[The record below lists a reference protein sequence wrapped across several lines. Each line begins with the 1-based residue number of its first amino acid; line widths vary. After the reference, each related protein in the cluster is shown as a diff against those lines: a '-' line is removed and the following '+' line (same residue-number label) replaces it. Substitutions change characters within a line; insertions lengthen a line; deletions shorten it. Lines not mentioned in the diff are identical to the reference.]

1 MALRLLLLASL
12 LVQGAHAT
20 DHLTVSFDRTP
31 LGDYLFDSCKAQFPG
46 VTWNNGLARDT
57 GRVHVIE
64 GGDTAWSGRSI
75 RVSYPAGCLGPGGTG
90 GAPACGAQWKSR
102 FPGARDTLMAR
113 YRIFFPHGFEW
124 TKGGKLPGLCGSKC
138 NTGGNPP
145 TGSDGWSARIMWRAS
160 AQLTMYLYHPGQSGT
175 YGTDLVWKDS
185 TGKALAVP
193 TGRWHEL
200 VTRICLNTPGKDG
213 APGLSDGRVQAWF
226 DGHPAI
232 DTSGLR
238 FRDRDTMHIDQF
250 YFSTFFGGSTS
261 DFSPAHD
268 NRIFFDDFLVADSIP
283 PALPV
288 GAKHP
293 KRATKP
299 QVHIRNGSLSWDGEP
314 GDRLV
319 LSSMDGRILASRQFP
334 GAPAPIDLPVRGIVA
349 WTTTRGPASGSG
361 ILVLP

>member
-268 NRIFFDDFLVADSIP
+268 NRIFFDDFLVADSIAP
-283 PALPV
+283 QRPLRTAPKTAPRGRLSGRRLMVGKAPAQVVL
-288 GAKHP
+288 
-293 KRATKP
+293 ATP
-299 QVHIRNGSLSWDGEP
+299 C
-314 GDRLV
+314 
-319 LSSMDGRILASRQFP
+319 GRILSSRRTVP
-334 GAPAPIDLPVRGIVA
+334 GETSVELPSGGVVV
-349 WTTTRGPASGSG
+349 WTIRDEHGQAIGMAAIP
-361 ILVLP
+361 